1 MNNNEVMEQLRE
13 TENIKKYN
21 PALYLQKEKN
31 TEVGDTIN
39 IAIMKLTAVS
49 DFIKRVGDDD
59 YLLDDDTPYGFYLI
73 MGDCIGTLKE
83 AVQKL

>member
-1 MNNNEVMEQLRE
+1 MNTNEVLERVRE

-21 PALYLQKEKN
+21 HELYLQKIKN
-31 TEVGDTIN
+31 GEISETII
-39 IAIMKLTAVS
+39 IAIAKLTAVS

-59 YLLDDDTPYGFYLI
+59 YLIENDTPYGFHLI

-83 AVQKL
+83 VIEKL